1 MKSADG
7 PSLCS
12 VDFVRG
18 LLHALATALHSGSKA
33 YLRPCIDLRLRS
45 IQKSGSIEEIDHVL
59 NHDHFISWQ
68 SAAAKKMNDK

>member
-18 LLHALATALHSGSKA
+18 LLHALATALHSGSKPTCV
-33 YLRPCIDLRLRS
+33 R
-45 IQKSGSIEEIDHVL
+45 VL
-59 NHDHFISWQ
+59 IS
-68 SAAAKKMNDK
+68 A